1 MRLQSSYPVLLTDDP
16 QAARDFYGTHFG
28 FTPTYESDWYVSL
41 RHAEAPQYEL
51 AFVRYDHPTVPA
63 AGRQVAR
70 GVILN
75 FEVADAAAA
84 WERLGAAGVPVLLAL
99 RDEAFG
105 QRHFILEG
113 PGGVMLDVI
122 ENIPPTPEFADRYAQ
137 A

>member
-16 QAARDFYGTHFG
+16 RAARDFYCTHLG
-28 FTPTYESDWYVSL
+28 FAPTYESDWYVSL
-41 RHAEAPQYEL
+41 RHGDAPQYEL
-51 AFVRYDHPTVPA
+51 AFVRHDHATVPEPGRA
-63 AGRQVAR
+63 AAR

-84 WERLGAAGVPVLLAL
+84 WEQLGAAGIPVLLAL
-99 RDEAFG
+99 RDEPFG

-122 ENIPPTPEFADRYAQ
+122 QNIPPAPVFAGGYAR

>member
-16 QAARDFYGTHFG
+16 RAARDFYGAHFG
-28 FTPTYESDWYVSL
+28 FAPTYESDWYVSL

-51 AFVRYDHPTVPA
+51 AFVRHDHATVPA
-63 AGRQVAR
+63 AGRVPAR

-75 FEVADAAAA
+75 FEVPDAAAV
-84 WERLGAAGVPVLLAL
+84 WERLRGAGAPVLLAL
-99 RDEAFG
+99 RDEPFG

-113 PGGVMLDVI
+113 PGGVMVDVV
-122 ENIPPTPEFADRYAQ
+122 ENIPPAPEFAGGYAQ